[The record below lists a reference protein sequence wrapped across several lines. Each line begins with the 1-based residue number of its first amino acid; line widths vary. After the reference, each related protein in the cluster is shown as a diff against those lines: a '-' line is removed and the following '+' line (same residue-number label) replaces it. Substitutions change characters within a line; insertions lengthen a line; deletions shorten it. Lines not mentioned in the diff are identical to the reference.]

1 MTTNP
6 PISREAVTHRAA
18 KHGIPVDTVVELLE
32 SIGITVED
40 PKPKPG
46 IYLDCD
52 GHPSIVNEN
61 GMLTY
66 IEPSG
71 YVGKYEVD
79 SSSDLTPA
87 RVVPAEPV
95 ELTEEDYEALWKA
108 APQYL
113 LRAVTGPLSWRDI
126 RSSERFA
133 FRDGVSA
140 ALAKYAR

>member
-87 RVVPAEPV
+87 RVVPAAQPATPSREQVRDAVWRNWINDNGVEGITNRVMALLEP
-95 ELTEEDYEALWKA
+95 K
-108 APQYL
+108 P
-113 LRAVTGPLSWRDI
+113 
-126 RSSERFA
+126 
-133 FRDGVSA
+133 
-140 ALAKYAR
+140 